1 MDKKYIQSENMFT
14 LFNVS
19 FLITFN
25 IFFGIFVWMPSD
37 LSPNIAI
44 GFISL
49 IFILIEIYR
58 VIKRNKLFAKGE
70 LERRNLNQG
79 SKDARR

>member
-1 MDKKYIQSENMFT
+1 MNKEYVTSEDIFDM
-14 LFNVS
+14 LMIS

-25 IFFGIFVWMPSD
+25 IFFGLFVWMPSD
-37 LSPNIAI
+37 LSPNQAI

-58 VIKRNKLFAKGE
+58 IIKRNKIFAPG
-70 LERRNLNQG
+70 RNNDG
-79 SKDARR
+79 RN